1 MEKLWFL
8 ESCCFQERWWILK
21 ILRFFGRFGDIVLG
35 DLVILEDMLVLEEGG
50 FATLWFL
57 SWRVDSFCLYDSS
70 KEALVM
76 ESIWLL
82 ENWGFQRNCTSPR
95 DAGFVSWNER
105 GF

>member
-1 MEKLWFL
+1 M
-8 ESCCFQERWWILK
+8 RI
-21 ILRFFGRFGDIVLG
+21 FFGNI
-35 DLVILEDMLVLEEGG
+35 VILEDMLVIEEVG

-95 DAGFVSWNER
+95 DAGFVSW
-105 GF
+105 